1 MYELSQI
8 IQSHQRDLRCLD
20 YYNNLLVTGGSDKK
34 FNLYSVQNG
43 HY

>member
-8 IQSHQRDLRCLD
+8 IPSHQRDLRSLD
-20 YYNNLLVTGGSDKK
+20 YYNNFLVTGGSDKR
-34 FNLYSVQNG
+34 FNLYSIKQG